1 MGVVFRNATAGAIEP
16 LSAEIPDGAI
26 VGLIG
31 EETSGT
37 HEIVR
42 LAAGLLAPASG
53 DVIAD
58 EPKRLLT
65 SDEPLRLGPVK
76 TLGLEHALA
85 KRDALV
91 RARAA
96 VGLERLRRDGAS
108 ILLLSHEQDLLGD
121 LCDEVWWIDAGRIAA
136 RGSARVAL
144 DAYYGHLA
152 QKLAEWG
159 ASVSVPLAPSMRRGD
174 GRARIL
180 TVETLGPDGR
190 PAMVWRSGQ
199 PAAVRVTVQFENA
212 VEDPVVG
219 IMLRTRI
226 GFEVYGTNTEL
237 EEVKL
242 GPVSAGQTRQV
253 TFRFQCGLCP
263 QEYTVTAA
271 SHDPNGVW
279 HDWLEDAVAFSV
291 VDSRHTAGVANL
303 RAQVEVT

>member
-1 MGVVFRNATAGAIEP
+1 MSVVFRNAMAGAIQP
-16 LSAEIPDGAI
+16 LSAEVPDGAI

-42 LAAGLLAPASG
+42 LAAGVLAPAGG
-53 DVIAD
+53 DVTAD
-58 EPKRLLT
+58 DPKRLL
-65 SDEPLRLGPVK
+65 SADEPLRLSPVK

-96 VGLERLRRDGAS
+96 VGLERLRRDGAT
-108 ILLLSHEQDLLGD
+108 ILLLSHEQDLLVE
-121 LCDEVWWIDAGRIAA
+121 LCDEVWWVDGGRIAA
-136 RGSARVAL
+136 RGSPCVAL
-144 DAYYGHLA
+144 DAYNRHVA
-152 QKLAEWG
+152 DKLAEWG
-159 ASVSVPLAPSMRRGD
+159 ASVSAPLAPSMRRGD

-180 TVETLGPDGR
+180 AVETLGEDGR
-190 PAMVWRSGQ
+190 PTMVWRSGC
-199 PAAVRVTVQFENA
+199 PVAVRVTVKFDSD

-237 EEVKL
+237 ENVKL
-242 GPVSAGQTRQV
+242 GPVAAGQTRRV
-253 TFRFQCGLCP
+253 TFRFPCGLCP

-291 VDSRHTAGVANL
+291 VDRRHTAGVANL
-303 RAQVEVT
+303 RAQVEVD